1 MLSGSIAL
9 GIYTV
14 PRMTRD
20 IDFVI
25 HLEAK
30 NLDLFVDSFK
40 KGFYC
45 DWDGIKDAMVGPV
58 KRFNIMAMN
67 QGTRQISL
75 S

>member
-14 PRMTRD
+14 PRMIRD

-40 KGFYC
+40 E
-45 DWDGIKDAMVGPV
+45 AS
-58 KRFNIMAMN
+58 MAA
-67 QGTRQISL
+67 
-75 S
+75 